1 MDISQIK
8 SRLTQL
14 QNQTST
20 KDNFWKPEPGKT
32 QIRIV
37 PYKHNKDNPFIE
49 LYFHYGLGKNKT
61 YLSPVSFGRPDPVNE
76 FADKLK
82 STGDKDEWI
91 QGKRL
96 EPKMRT
102 FAPVIVRGKE
112 SEGVKFWGFG
122 KTVYQELL
130 SIIADP
136 DYGDITDA
144 INGRDVSVERITPA
158 EAGNQYGKTT
168 IRVKPNQTPITEDK
182 DLLQNL
188 FDNQSNLT
196 ELYTEPSYDD
206 LKEALDN
213 FFNPS
218 EDGNDTTTT
227 SNNVSATTTPTS
239 NVGGTANKSTSNV
252 EDAFDQ
258 LFNS

>member
-1 MDISQIK
+1 MDINAIK
-8 SRLTQL
+8 SKLATL
-14 QNQTST
+14 QSTTNT
-20 KDNFWKPEPGKT
+20 KDNFWKPEPGT
-32 QIRIV
+32 QVVRIV

-49 LYFHYGLGKNKT
+49 LFFHYNLGNNKT
-61 YLSPVSFGRPDPVNE
+61 YLSPMSFGRPDPVAE

-82 STGDKDEWI
+82 STGNKDEWI

-130 SIIADP
+130 GVIADP

-144 INGRDVSVERITPA
+144 TNGRDIGIERQTPA

-168 IRVKPNQTPITEDK
+168 VRVKPNQTAITEDSEM
-182 DLLQNL
+182 LQSI
-188 FDNQSNLT
+188 FDNQADLT
-196 ELYTEPSYDD
+196 ELYTEPTYDE
-206 LKEALDN
+206 LKEVLQN
-213 FFNPS
+213 YLNPS
-218 EDGNDTTTT
+218 DETETATETTTT
-227 SNNVSATTTPTS
+227 ETVATETETKKTADVS
-239 NVGGTANKSTSNV
+239 
-252 EDAFDQ
+252 DAFDE